1 MVAINNEIEQE
12 TDRDAICLVCYRP
25 LPTPIIMPYDFN
37 DFSDLGYKMR
47 KYCGWCG
54 SCNLG
59 FEVIQ
64 FLRTTDDG
72 RRTADNGRQMTDDG
86 RQMTDDRRWAIW
98 KYTIYA
104 YKIIDDVT
112 EEGKSIRLGEEI
124 ILNELPEP
132 APVVTGPGGDYN
144 QFIEVKQAEL
154 LNTMR
159 KTLLS
164 MSEAIKTLL
173 RLKKG

>member
-72 RRTADNGRQMTDDG
+72 RRTAENKSGKLNAGQ
-86 RQMTDDRRWAIW
+86 RWAIW

-112 EEGKSIRLGEEI
+112 EEGKSIRLGGEI